1 MNTAEKLRQEVVN
14 KLPFTKEELIAKVV
28 EGIKRNGYYGFTWGR
43 STSKDM
49 REFSSDSIHIVMDWI
64 REEGFRIEKETS
76 VYGVSTY
83 YASL

>member
-14 KLPFTKEELIAKVV
+14 KLPFTKEELIAQVV
-28 EGIKRNGYYGFTWGR
+28 EGIKRNGYYGFYWGR

-49 REFSSDSIHIVMDWI
+49 REFGSDSIHIVMDWI

-76 VYGVSTY
+76 VYGVPNY